1 MNNSSKENRS
11 EWLKYRDGVGVC
23 AGGPELDLD
32 KLNRHLKR
40 TCSRGHHQM
49 ELFFQTGDTVLLLS
63 LFALR
68 I

>member
-32 KLNRHLKR
+32 KLNL
-40 TCSRGHHQM
+40 T
-49 ELFFQTGDTVLLLS
+49 
-63 LFALR
+63 
-68 I
+68 